1 MQPGSL
7 FTTVGCDNGRRTG
20 AIGLVT
26 YTLPGILVLLFGS
39 GHWLWLPG
47 MLLAALFGLS
57 LMRRCRDA
65 HRPRGYLV
73 AALVP
78 LPLWLLVLSMAG
90 NAALG
95 LILFALGLG
104 ITLLVSVL
112 PSRPVKDYVDGY
124 WSADMPAP
132 EPLTPRRE
140 PTLGGEAPDDAFD
153 SAWDDSD
160 EEETEALGPWHTASS
175 ADHDTARAHG
185 QPIKPQ
191 PHARFRQDTVQDY
204 SATEQDKTA
213 ALAVFGMSAT
223 REQHLVI
230 EANHGIN
237 VASRH
242 SHDEPD
248 QTIDARHSRDADPHH
263 QDTPIWQQFTQRR
276 AVTGMGDDDIAD
288 DTPPSGN
295 ETYDSEPEPRP
306 LRSWSDAFNGD
317 GSLEVLMEAIYLHL
331 KNWWRF
337 YLSGAAA
344 VLFGVAVVAMGMR
357 LSSAPEEIGSS
368 ATGSQGDALQ
378 ASTRLESGLE
388 LALDNEALILS
399 WHANSRSNGIIW
411 SLATAEGERHCASLL
426 FNNGNRYR
434 PMQVADEQGMRR
446 ARFSPLDTQ
455 SIVRD
460 LALRGNVQLCGQGFS
475 LKGSQAAIEGHQ
487 DFAVFLAP

>member
-78 LPLWLLVLSMAG
+78 LPFWLLVLSMAG

-95 LILFALGLG
+95 LICFALGLAT
-104 ITLLVSVL
+104 TLLVSVL
-112 PSRPVKDYVDGY
+112 PSRPVKDYVGGY

-132 EPLTPRRE
+132 EPLAPRRE
-140 PTLGGEAPDDAFD
+140 PTLGGEALDDAFD
-153 SAWDDSD
+153 SAWDDPD
-160 EEETEALGPWHTASS
+160 QEHTEVGGPWHTVSP
-175 ADHDTARAHG
+175 ADHDTGSGHG
-185 QPIKPQ
+185 KPISPQ
-191 PHARFRQDTVQDY
+191 PHERFRQDAVHDY
-204 SATEQDKTA
+204 SATQQDKSD

-230 EANHGIN
+230 EANLGIDD
-237 VASRH
+237 AGRRSP
-242 SHDEPD
+242 DEPG
-248 QTIDARHSRDADPHH
+248 QTIDARHSRDADPH

-276 AVTGMGDDDIAD
+276 ATTGVREDDITD
-288 DTPPSGN
+288 DTPLSGN
-295 ETYDSEPEPRP
+295 EAYGLEPEPRP
-306 LRSWSDAFNGD
+306 LRSWGDAFNGD

-344 VLFGVAVVAMGMR
+344 VLLGVAVVAIGMR
-357 LSSAPEEIGSS
+357 LSSSPED
-368 ATGSQGDALQ
+368 AGDSEAASKADVLQ

-388 LALDNEALILS
+388 LALDKEALILS
-399 WHANSRSNGIIW
+399 WHANSTSNGIIW

-487 DFAVFLAP
+487 AFAGFLAP

>member
-57 LMRRCRDA
+57 LVRRCRDA

-78 LPLWLLVLSMAG
+78 LPFWLLVLSMAG

-95 LILFALGLG
+95 LICFALGLG

-112 PSRPVKDYVDGY
+112 PSRPAKDYVDGY
-124 WSADMPAP
+124 WSADMPVP
-132 EPLTPRRE
+132 EPLAPRRE
-140 PTLGGEAPDDAFD
+140 PTLGAEGLDDAFD
-153 SAWDDSD
+153 SAWDDPD
-160 EEETEALGPWHTASS
+160 EDEAEETSVWRAASR
-175 ADHDTARAHG
+175 ADHDTDISDGKAQNPR
-185 QPIKPQ
+185 PDS
-191 PHARFRQDTVQDY
+191 RYRQAGFHDDRE
-204 SATEQDKTA
+204 TEQAKTD

-223 REQHLVI
+223 RDHHLALDASSGIKTARPRTLEEPVQTI
-230 EANHGIN
+230 EA
-237 VASRH
+237 RH
-242 SHDEPD
+242 SHD
-248 QTIDARHSRDADPHH
+248 IDHHH
-263 QDTPIWQQFTQRR
+263 QDAPIWQQFTQRR
-276 AVTGMGDDDIAD
+276 AAADVRDDDMVD
-288 DTPPSGN
+288 DESFAGN
-295 ETYDSEPEPRP
+295 EAYGAEPAPRP

-344 VLFGVAVVAMGMR
+344 LLLMAAVVAIGTR
-357 LSSAPEEIGSS
+357 LSGTTEAPLEAADNTEVL
-368 ATGSQGDALQ
+368 AAQT
-378 ASTRLESGLE
+378 TRLESGLV
-388 LALDNEALILS
+388 LTLDKEALILS
-399 WHANSRSNGIIW
+399 WRANSGSSGIIW

-487 DFAVFLAP
+487 AFAGFLTP